1 MLALTESRFSHFG
14 FSYNLLLR
22 CLDFYILGQG
32 HEIDVAVHLLT
43 PGHGTA
49 LGVAEINAP
58 GGRGLIVALV
68 THTEWF
74 CLLFVLLDSLK
85 IY

>member
-1 MLALTESRFSHFG
+1 MSLLFALAGSRFSHFA

-43 PGHGTA
+43 RGRGTA
-49 LGVAEINAP
+49 RGVAEINAP

-74 CLLFVLLDSLK
+74 
-85 IY
+85 